1 MKTIKIALH
10 HQMLIALVLG
20 ILCGWVFNGCYSIW
34 RNIVYGIGQIF
45 LHALSMI
52 VVPLVFLSTVLSIS
66 KMDSARS
73 MGWVAAK
80 TFAYFLVTAVI
91 AAVIAI
97 VLTDV
102 LRPGIGAY
110 CPMVEDSTVE
120 RIMANAEEMTSTT
133 WMDKLVSVVPKN
145 IFEAFAA
152 DNMLPIIFFSLM
164 LGYFITKIHT
174 NRRNGINELFESFQ
188 DVIMRITNF
197 IIGLTPFGTF
207 AIAMALVG
215 QQTEVVNRFFLNIA
229 IFVLS
234 VWVVLIL
241 MGGIVLPVLVTLMA
255 RLSPV
260 RHLRQIYTALMLAF
274 STRSSYSA
282 MPLMMSDAKEKMGV
296 SDAVTNFTI
305 PLGITFNKIGTI
317 IYECM
322 GVLFV
327 AQACDMEL
335 TIFQQMLLIVAAIV
349 TVLGAPSIPMA
360 GVTFLAVLLKVM
372 DFGDEIIAT
381 YIGILYAIDIL
392 CDMPKTMLNVY
403 SVCCG
408 TVIVARS
415 EGEDL
420 RIVNE

>member
-10 HQMLIALVLG
+10 YQMLMALVMG
-20 ILCGWVFNGCYSIW
+20 TLCGWVFNNDYSIW
-34 RNIVYGIGQIF
+34 GNVVNGIGQIF

-66 KMDSARS
+66 KIDSARS
-73 MGWVAAK
+73 MGIIAIK

-97 VLTDV
+97 VLTDI

-110 CPMVEDSTVE
+110 CPVVEDSTIE
-120 RIMANAEEMTSTT
+120 GIMTNAEEMTSTT

-164 LGYFITKIHT
+164 LGYFITKIQT
-174 NRRNGINELFESFQ
+174 TRRNGVNELFESFQ

-197 IIGLTPFGTF
+197 IIGLTPWGTF
-207 AIAMALVG
+207 AIVMALVG
-215 QQTEVVNRFFLNIA
+215 KQTETISVFFLNIG
-229 IFVLS
+229 IFVFS
-234 VWVVLIL
+234 VWIALIL
-241 MGGIVLPVLVTLMA
+241 MGGIVLPLIVTLMGK
-255 RLSPV
+255 LSPIE
-260 RHLRQIYTALMLAF
+260 HLRQIYTTLMLAF

-296 SDAVTNFTI
+296 SDTITNFTI

-322 GVLFV
+322 AVLFV
-327 AQACDMEL
+327 AQACEMEL
-335 TIFQQMLLIVAAIV
+335 TIGQQALLIVVSIV

-372 DFGDEIIAT
+372 EFSDDRIMT
-381 YIGILYAIDIL
+381 YIGVLYAIDIL

-415 EGEDL
+415 KGEEL
-420 RIVNE
+420 RIR

>member
-10 HQMLIALVLG
+10 YQMLLALVMG
-20 ILCGWVFNGCYSIW
+20 ILCGWAFCGYYSAW
-34 RNIVYGIGQIF
+34 GNIVNGIGQIF

-66 KMDSARS
+66 KIDGVSS
-73 MGWVAAK
+73 MGWIATK
-80 TFAYFLVTAVI
+80 TFAYFLITAVI
-91 AAVIAI
+91 AAVIGIA
-97 VLTDV
+97 LTDV
-102 LRPGIGAY
+102 LRPGCGTY
-110 CPMVEDSTVE
+110 CPAIEDSTINK
-120 RIMANAEEMTSTT
+120 IMTNANEMASTT
-133 WMDKLVSVVPKN
+133 WMDKLVSIVPKN
-145 IFEAFAA
+145 VFEAFAA

-164 LGYFITKIHT
+164 LGYFITKIQT
-174 NRRNGINELFESFQ
+174 GRRNGVNEMFESFQ

-197 IIGLTPFGTF
+197 IIGLTPWGTF
-207 AIAMALVG
+207 AIVMALVG
-215 QQTEVVNRFFLNIA
+215 KQAETISGFFLNIG
-229 IFVLS
+229 IFVFA
-234 VWVVLIL
+234 VWIALIL
-241 MGGIVLPVLVTLMA
+241 MGGVVLPLIVTLIG
-255 RLSPV
+255 RLSPIE
-260 RHLRQIYTALMLAF
+260 HLRQIYTTLMLAF

-296 SDAVTNFTI
+296 SDTITNFTI

-322 GVLFV
+322 AVLFV
-327 AQACDMEL
+327 AQACEMEL
-335 TIFQQMLLIVAAIV
+335 TIGQQALLIVVSIV

-372 DFGDEIIAT
+372 EFSDDRIMT
-381 YIGILYAIDIL
+381 YIGVLYAIDIL

-415 EGEDL
+415 EGEEL
-420 RIVNE
+420 RMS